1 MMSPDGGLRTERSA
15 KIMLEIAID
24 ELGIGND
31 KVAYITLPAN
41 RNDVID
47 AMDREKIFGETF
59 LRINECDEVPE
70 LAGYEFKEEPTLDE
84 LNFLAKRLN
93 EFSADKEDF
102 TSIIAY
108 RALLKKPFDTINEAI
123 NRTYNLQTIPVYP
136 CKNVYAYGEIV
147 LDNEMLEELDD
158 VPDEVYELLD
168 PDKVGRVMMER
179 EGGVFIDGYYA
190 IPDSYEPTLV
200 YDEELPEHM
209 ESWVFRLE
217 ITGVPQRPD
226 GIFNCEK
233 ESLTLPAD
241 EEYMQQFAEKIGE
254 KHIDECVCVGFEST
268 IPQISD
274 VCFESMEDIYA
285 LNDMARRYSEL
296 SREDAAKFKAVLE
309 HELWRGWD
317 KINAILNDLDCYEF
331 DGTINYASEF
341 GAKYLSEMLPPDF
354 DRSLL
359 DGALNDNFGNR
370 ILREN
375 KCVITGY
382 GAVSH
387 YGGHLYSMVE
397 AHDQENNLSDT
408 DENPGMKLGM

>member
-1 MMSPDGGLRTERSA
+1 
-15 KIMLEIAID
+15 MLEIAID

-84 LNFLAKRLN
+84 LNFLAKRI
-93 EFSADKEDF
+93 EEIASDKEDF
-102 TSIIAY
+102 TSLIAY
-108 RALLKKPFDTINEAI
+108 RALLQRGFGTINEAI
-123 NRTYNLQTIPVYP
+123 NSTYNLQTIPVYP
-136 CKNVYAYGEIV
+136 CRDLREYGEIV
-147 LDNEMLEELDD
+147 LENEMLEEFDD
-158 VPDEVYELLD
+158 IPDEVYEMLD
-168 PDKVGRVMMER
+168 PEKAGRAMMKR

-190 IPDSYEPTLV
+190 VASSYEPALV
-200 YDEELPEHM
+200 YNEELPERM
-209 ESWVFRLE
+209 EDWVFRFE
-217 ITGVPQRPD
+217 ITGNFTENKDDYEV
-226 GIFNCEK
+226 
-233 ESLTLPAD
+233 LTLPAD
-241 EEYMQQFAEKIGE
+241 EDDMQRTAEKFGE
-254 KHIDECVCVGFEST
+254 KYIVECVCVGFEST

-274 VCFESMEDIYA
+274 VCFEGMEDIYA
-285 LNDMARRYSEL
+285 LNDIARRYSEL
-296 SREDAAKFKAVLE
+296 SREDAAKFKAILE

-317 KINAILNDLDCYEF
+317 KINAVLNDLDCYEF
-331 DGTINYASEF
+331 DGSINYSYEF
-341 GAKYLSEMLPPDF
+341 GTKYLSKMLPPDF

-375 KCVITGY
+375 KCVITDY
-382 GAVSH
+382 GVVSH

-397 AHDQENNLSDT
+397 APDREVSPENNLPDT

>member
-1 MMSPDGGLRTERSA
+1 M
-15 KIMLEIAID
+15 IMALEIAID
-24 ELGIGND
+24 ELGIGSD

-59 LRINECDEVPE
+59 LRITECDEVPE

-84 LNFLAKRLN
+84 LNFLAKRIEEISEEKTEIL
-93 EFSADKEDF
+93 
-102 TSIIAY
+102 AY
-108 RALLKKPFDTINEAI
+108 RALLQRGFGTINEAI
-123 NRTYNLQTIPVYP
+123 NSTYNLQTIPVYP
-136 CKNVYAYGEIV
+136 CRDLREYGEIV
-147 LDNEMLEELDD
+147 LENEMLEEFDD
-158 VPDEVYELLD
+158 IPDEVYAMLD
-168 PDKVGRVMMER
+168 PEKAGRAMMKR

-190 IPDSYEPTLV
+190 VASSYESALV

-217 ITGVPQRPD
+217 ITGKPAENEDISAKDSEV
-226 GIFNCEK
+226 
-233 ESLTLPAD
+233 LTLPAD
-241 EEYMQQFAEKIGE
+241 EEYMRQIAEKVGE
-254 KHIDECVCVGFEST
+254 KHINECVYIGFEST

-285 LNDMARRYSEL
+285 LNDIARRYSEL

-317 KINAILNDLDCYEF
+317 KINAILNDLGCYEF
-331 DGTINYASEF
+331 DKSINYSYEF
-341 GAKYLSEMLPPDF
+341 GTKYLSKMLPPDF

-375 KCVITGY
+375 KCVITDY
-382 GAVSH
+382 GVVSH

-397 AHDQENNLSDT
+397 ASEQKNNLSET

>member
-1 MMSPDGGLRTERSA
+1 
-15 KIMLEIAID
+15 MLEIAID

-47 AMDREKIFGETF
+47 ARDREKIFGETS
-59 LRINECDEVPE
+59 LRIAECDEVPE
-70 LAGYEFKEEPTLDE
+70 LVGCEFSEEPTLDE
-84 LNFLAKRLN
+84 LNFLAKRLD

-179 EGGVFIDGYYA
+179 EGGVFIDDYYA
-190 IPDSYEPTLV
+190 IPDSYEPALV
-200 YDEELPEHM
+200 YDEELPERM
-209 ESWVFRLE
+209 ENWVFRFE
-217 ITGVPQRPD
+217 ITGNPAENEDVS
-226 GIFNCEK
+226 EK
-233 ESLTLPAD
+233 DFEVLTLPAD
-241 EEYMQQFAEKIGE
+241 EEYMRQIAKKLGE
-254 KHIDECVCVGFEST
+254 KNIDECVWLDVKSA
-268 IPQISD
+268 IPQIPD
-274 VCFESMEDIYA
+274 VCFESMENIYD
-285 LNDMARRYSEL
+285 LNDIARRYSGL

-309 HELWRGWD
+309 HEVWRGWD

-331 DGTINYASEF
+331 DGSINYSYEF
-341 GAKYLSEMLPPDF
+341 GTKYLSKMLPPDF

-387 YGGHLYSMVE
+387 YGGHLYEMVE
-397 AHDQENNLSDT
+397 APQQKQETALEMGGIS
-408 DENPGMKLGM
+408 